1 MKPKVEITLVHEE
14 GLLED
19 VVLGF
24 TTLEQIDSFIA
35 TFEEMRADLEH
46 QIEMEKQRK
55 RDKRKRAKMRRK
67 LDDDGFSKDANVEAI
82 NERLKRW
89 FDKQEGLAKSFVKSP
104 EKEDENSIKFFDEE
118 IKIDDDV
125 LRKEIFNG
133 FMKELKEIDKIKLP
147 KKEEIEEAF
156 EEIKQ
161 TFDKIDDSDKFKML
175 LKPYVE
181 LAEALIKM
189 DK

>member
-24 TTLEQIDSFIA
+24 TTLEQIDSFIE
-35 TFEEMRADLEH
+35 TFEEMRSELEH

-67 LDDDGFSKDANVEAI
+67 FEHENISQEATDAI

-89 FDKQEGLAKSFVKSP
+89 FDKQEDIAKSFVKPS
-104 EKEDENSIKFFDEE
+104 ENDDIHKIKFFDEE
-118 IKIDDDV
+118 FKIDEDE
-125 LRKEIFNG
+125 LRKALFNG
-133 FMKELKEIDKIKLP
+133 FMKELKEIDKIKMP

-161 TFDKIDDSDKFKML
+161 KFDKIDDKDNFKKL
-175 LKPYVE
+175 LNPYME
-181 LAEALIKM
+181 LAEALIKA